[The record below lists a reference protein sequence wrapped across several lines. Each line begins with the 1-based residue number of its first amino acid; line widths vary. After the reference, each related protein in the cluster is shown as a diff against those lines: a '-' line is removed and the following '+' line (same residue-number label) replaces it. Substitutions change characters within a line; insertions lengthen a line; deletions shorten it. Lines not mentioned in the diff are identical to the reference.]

1 MKAFVTGGTG
11 FIGSH
16 LIEFL
21 LKQKETEIFA
31 LVRNINK
38 QKWLNGLPLHFLQG
52 DLFSI
57 PPLPRDLDVV
67 FHLAGLTKSSKSVD
81 YYTVNQKGTTSL
93 FESLTDQKIRPKIIY
108 LSSLAAAGPSVGR
121 IAVREDDSPHPLTVY
136 GKSKL
141 AGEEEAL
148 KFKGQFPLV
157 ILRAA
162 AIYGPRD
169 TDFLQYFKFIKKG
182 ILGSYT
188 SKPKWVSLCYV
199 KDLVQ
204 ALHLSALRNLE
215 SGEIFNIA
223 DKTPYSWEEL
233 GRAAGRSLRKKL
245 KKVIIPVPLFYLGAL
260 FSEIAGKVSKKPNI
274 FNRDK
279 YRDMRQEGWM
289 ADVQK
294 AKEKLSF
301 ETQYSLEEAIQETI
315 DWYLKNNWL

>member
-16 LIEFL
+16 LIDLL
-21 LKQKETEIFA
+21 LKQKEAEIFA
-31 LVRNINK
+31 LVRDLSK
-38 QKWLNGLPLHFLQG
+38 QKWLNGLPLHLLQG
-52 DLFSI
+52 DLSSI

-67 FHLAGLTKSSKSVD
+67 FHLAGLTKSSKSAD

-93 FESLTDQKIRPKIIY
+93 FESLMGQEIRAKIIF
-108 LSSLAAAGPSVGR
+108 LSSLAAVGPSVGGKL
-121 IAVREDDSPHPLTVY
+121 VQEDNSPHPLTSY

-148 KFKGQFPLV
+148 KFKGRFPLV

-199 KDLVQ
+199 KDLAQ
-204 ALHLSALRNLE
+204 ALHLSASRNLE

-223 DKTPYSWEEL
+223 DKTPYSWEEI
-233 GRAAGRSLRKKL
+233 GRAAGRALGKKL
-245 KKVIIPVPLFYLGAL
+245 KKVTIPAPLFYLGAL
-260 FSEIAGKVSKKPNI
+260 FSEIAGKISKKPNI

-315 DWYLKNNWL
+315 DWYLKNEWL